1 MRTLRLILNGKSAG
15 EPAVRTAVEAARA
28 AGHIIDVRPT
38 WEPGQVAVFAREA
51 AEHGVDVVIAGG
63 GDGTVNEVA
72 QGLLSF
78 ATERMPALA
87 LLPLGT
93 ANDLARS
100 LGVPLDDPAAALLIA
115 AEGPITDIDVG
126 YVNDRP
132 FVNVASGGFGAEVTA
147 RTPPELKEAI
157 GSAAYSITGLLNASQ
172 LTPYPCCL
180 IAEGQTF
187 ELSLAMLAIGNG
199 RLAGGGYEVAPQA
212 KFDDGLLDLV
222 LVSAV
227 GLAEL
232 PGLVGE
238 LFNVTDENN
247 QHILYRQ
254 LAEFELHFV
263 DDFQL
268 NLDGEPLRA
277 KDFTVRVHRNAL
289 SIVSPPRSQ

>member
-15 EPAVRTAVEAARA
+15 EPAVRTAVETARA

-38 WEPGQVAVFAREA
+38 WEAGQVAVFAREA

-78 ATERMPALA
+78 PAERMPALA

-100 LGVPLDDPAAALLIA
+100 LGVPLDDPAAALLMA
-115 AEGPITDIDVG
+115 VEGTITDIDVG

-172 LTPYPCCL
+172 LAPYPCCL
-180 IAEGQTF
+180 IAEGQTL

-212 KFDDGLLDLV
+212 RFDDGLVDLV

-232 PGLVGE
+232 PTLVGE

-277 KDFTVRVHRNAL
+277 KDFTVRVQRNAL
-289 SIVSPPRSQ
+289 RIVSPPRSP